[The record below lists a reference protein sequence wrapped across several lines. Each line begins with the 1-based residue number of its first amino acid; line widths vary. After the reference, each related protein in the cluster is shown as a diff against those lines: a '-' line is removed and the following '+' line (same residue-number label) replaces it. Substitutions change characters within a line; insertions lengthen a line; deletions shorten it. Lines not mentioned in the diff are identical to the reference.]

1 MPSLNIIR
9 RLWCGQQLTNIQT
22 ETNKH
27 SSHLLVFTVR
37 PVSLCWLDISVSS
50 GYTAPKSVYYRTL
63 CKSNMGFVCHRRS
76 MLIKKANK
84 IRAAKIVHETGQV
97 YIPIFPVWYDARG
110 FRGGGGGRIRFAEM
124 LNTGWSEM
132 RGDTETLSMILLW
145 GYVMTRSIVR
155 PIMWVTSLTW
165 WVECGMNQVR
175 FMADDNTLTG

>member
-76 MLIKKANK
+76 MLIKQANK
-84 IRAAKIVHETGQV
+84 IRAAKIIHETGQV

-110 FRGGGGGRIRFAEM
+110 FRGGEEVGLDLQKCWTQDGQKWE
-124 LNTGWSEM
+124 
-132 RGDTETLSMILLW
+132 ETLRPYLW
-145 GYVMTRSIVR
+145 YCY
-155 PIMWVTSLTW
+155 
-165 WVECGMNQVR
+165 EGMSWQ
-175 FMADDNTLTG
+175 GQ